1 MPVSVETSAVA
12 AAGKDTAHRA
22 DDRRRLVVSRSDDLS
37 RQPQALAATLIYG
50 RPDAPAQSPPRP

>member
-50 RPDAPAQSPPRP
+50 RPDAPAQ